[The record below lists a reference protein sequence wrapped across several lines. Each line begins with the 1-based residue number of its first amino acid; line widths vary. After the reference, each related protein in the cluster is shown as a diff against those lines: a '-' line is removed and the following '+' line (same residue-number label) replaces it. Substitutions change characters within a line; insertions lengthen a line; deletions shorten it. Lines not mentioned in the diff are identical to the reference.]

1 MAGLVALL
9 ALNVVNPEAVTV
21 RHNVDFAERSGKVDA
36 LYLSELSDDA
46 VPALVSSL
54 PRLDPLAR
62 QQLLDHLCQP
72 RRAEDGLAGLNL
84 SKTRADDARASVCP
98 G

>member
-1 MAGLVALL
+1 MPGLVALL

-21 RHNVDFAERSGKVDA
+21 RHNVDFAQRSGKVDA
-36 LYLSELSDDA
+36 LYLTELSDDA
-46 VPALVSSL
+46 VPALVASL

-72 RRAEDGLAGLNL
+72 RRDESGLSDLNVG
-84 SKTRADDARASVCP
+84 RARVDDARASVCP
-98 G
+98 D

>member
-1 MAGLVALL
+1 MAGLLALL

-21 RHNVDFAERSGKVDA
+21 RHNVDFAERTGKVDA
-36 LYLSELSDDA
+36 FYLTELSDDA
-46 VPALVSSL
+46 VPALVASL
-54 PRLDPLAR
+54 PRLDPAAR
-62 QQLLDHLCQP
+62 QELLDDLCRP

-84 SKTRADDARASVCP
+84 SKSRADDARASVCP